1 LDENDSACH
10 RAAIL
15 PWTALRSTLI
25 NGDAAKG
32 EPNESI
38 KSYPIRMVRVRPA
51 KNSSLLAVIPLGRT
65 PPAERLWHRSLPNRL
80 VWRTEKVLQRERLQ
94 LMPRRPRPPRSR
106 LPRPRSLTGWHA
118 TKPVAAMTKTM
129 NDRRANDWIEVTE
142 AWARHLAEIC
152 GALARLTTPARRN

>member
-1 LDENDSACH
+1 MQSHLDENDSACH

-65 PPAERLWHRSLPNRL
+65 PPAEP
-80 VWRTEKVLQRERLQ
+80 
-94 LMPRRPRPPRSR
+94 
-106 LPRPRSLTGWHA
+106 
-118 TKPVAAMTKTM
+118 PVASVAAEPTRME
-129 NDRRANDWIEVTE
+129 NGEGPAARAAPADAASSATTSQPS
-142 AWARHLAEIC
+142 AKAKKPHR
-152 GALARLTTPARRN
+152 LARNQTRRGDDEDDE